1 MRQSQKIHIE
11 NFGEQKIVP
20 NNDISEAINSPENRI
35 FIRYEKIHKNSFITK
50 NVIFYFSNL
59 YMREY
64 IRMLMTH
71 TAFKVG

>member
-35 FIRYEKIHKNSFITK
+35 FIRY
-50 NVIFYFSNL
+50 
-59 YMREY
+59 